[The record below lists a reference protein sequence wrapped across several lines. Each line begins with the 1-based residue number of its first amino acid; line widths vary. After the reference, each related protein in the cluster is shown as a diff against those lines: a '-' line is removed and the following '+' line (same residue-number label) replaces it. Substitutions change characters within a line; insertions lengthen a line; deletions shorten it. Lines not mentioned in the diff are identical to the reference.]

1 MSKKIA
7 IPSDNDLGLS
17 AGVDRHFGRCKYFT
31 IITLSDADGSV
42 ENVKILPNPG
52 AEASSGA
59 GPLAA
64 QTIANEHV
72 QILAGGDY
80 GPNAYTVLKKIGI
93 ELYGYPSDKQSL
105 KVQELLE
112 LIKAKKIAPYKI

>member
-31 IITLSDADGSV
+31 IITISDADQSV
-42 ENVKILPNPG
+42 ENVKIIPNPG
-52 AEASSGA
+52 ADASSGA

-80 GPNAYTVLKKIGI
+80 GLNAYTVLKKTGI
-93 ELYGYPSDKQSL
+93 DLYGYPFNKQAL
-105 KVQELLE
+105 NVQELLE
-112 LIKAKKIAPYKI
+112 LINSKQIPPYKI